1 MMGLIEPERA
11 FMQQAA
17 CPKCHR
23 PLPEGAI
30 CCAEVRCMWRC
41 RRCFKLTTG
50 FAIPYGRCGLCDGE
64 LQMFTDSYPPELE
77 RLWAVREA
85 VQAEL
90 EAYLFYK
97 LARDQARHG
106 EQRAVLERFCEA
118 EMSVLNELE
127 KQYHPHLAPRV
138 LELELDEQNRLTQR
152 LFRGICLSDHSA
164 ICDLY
169 QAALMMERQSR
180 DRFRM
185 LAGQLPEG
193 AERKVCAEL
202 AEKNEAHVALLEAE
216 LGLLVQAAT

>member
-1 MMGLIEPERA
+1 
-11 FMQQAA
+11 MQQAA

-50 FAIPYGRCGLCDGE
+50 FAIPYGRCRLCDGE
-64 LQMFTDSYPPELE
+64 LQMFSDSYAPEAE
-77 RLWAVREA
+77 RLWAIREA

-90 EAYLFYK
+90 DAFLFYK
-97 LARDQARHG
+97 LARDQARHWD
-106 EQRAVLERFCEA
+106 ERAVLERLCEA

-127 KQYHPHLAPRV
+127 IEYHPHLATRV
-138 LELELDEQNRLTQR
+138 LKLELDEQNRLSER

-164 ICDLY
+164 VRDLY
-169 QAALMMERQSR
+169 QAALVMERQNR
-180 DRFRM
+180 DRFRV

-193 AERKVCAEL
+193 TERKVCREL
-202 AEKNEAHVALLEAE
+202 AEKDEGHVALLEAE
-216 LGLLVQAAT
+216 LELLTGAAG